1 MIAFPS
7 MSNAARKRAFMVG
20 ISSYKK
26 HYYKVWNNIHGKQD
40 IDLLSPVLQK
50 HGFVL
55 TTVLDEKATYEGIL
69 TSLDNFIRTTKKGDI
84 VYLHFS
90 CHGQP
95 VEDGLK
101 GDTLDEKDRWD
112 ESLVP
117 IDAGKKF
124 NENGYKGEKHITDDE
139 LNLYV
144 VKLRK
149 QVGPKGM
156 IYVVMDAC
164 HAGEASK
171 GGLETERGTK
181 EGLGKSDIKYN
192 PPKDNIKHFKVE
204 SGRDMSPIVFLEAC
218 RSYERNTE
226 VRTSKGNEYGSLSYN
241 IYHALLKMKSLEKKS
256 SQEFIKQIET
266 SIDQPRRW
274 PKTQHLVIESSI

>member
-50 HGFVL
+50 HGFAL

-69 TSLDNFIRTTKKGDI
+69 SSLDNFIRTTKKGDI
-84 VYLHFS
+84 IYLHFS

-117 IDAGKKF
+117 IDAGKKY
-124 NENGYKGEKHITDDE
+124 NEIGYKGEKHITDDE

-226 VRTSKGNEYGSLSYN
+226 VRTSQGKEYGSLSYN
-241 IYHALLKMKSLEKKS
+241 VYHALLKMKAFEKKN
-256 SQEFIKQIET
+256 SQEFINQIKT
-266 SIDQPRRW
+266 SKDQPRRW
-274 PKTQHLVIESSI
+274 PRTQHIVIESSF